1 MFVVTLKMYRHCH
14 CHCQGMTSWEAILGS
29 WATKHCLRSGVR
41 LGLPPIFRAV
51 IPGCPP
57 GRTIHEET
65 PRTAERRPSC
75 PMQERCVDCDAKL
88 RTRKIAIHSDVSG
101 ARAPRV
107 PRARSAHRSRHD
119 CCSAAHKHHVC
130 STLGSAYQHLHVVT
144 DVLEL

>member
-1 MFVVTLKMYRHCH
+1 MYRHCH

-41 LGLPPIFRAV
+41 LGLPPIFRLFPDARPDV
-51 IPGCPP
+51 
-57 GRTIHEET
+57 HEET

-88 RTRKIAIHSDVSG
+88 RTRKIAIQEFIQTF
-101 ARAPRV
+101 
-107 PRARSAHRSRHD
+107 RARVRRACPARVLRIALATIVAAVT
-119 CCSAAHKHHVC
+119 CSAAHKHHVC
-130 STLGSAYQHLHVVT
+130 STLGSAYQHLRVVT